1 MQIHAYE
8 YSRNDNSKMREF
20 LRTRRDV
27 YEPEWKDVD
36 NGRLSITDLA
46 GSLHTVQLIQL
57 RLSFQ
62 SQN

>member
-46 GSLHTVQLIQL
+46 GSLHTAQLIQL

>member
-8 YSRNDNSKMREF
+8 YSRNDNSKVREF

-36 NGRLSITDLA
+36 NGRS
-46 GSLHTVQLIQL
+46 V
-57 RLSFQ
+57 
-62 SQN
+62 